1 MATRK
6 VSTSSPLLGA
16 LVRMVAWLSAR
27 LPLRFSRALGR
38 LFGQIAAVGRTRLRS
53 VTELNIAL
61 CLPELSLGERR
72 RLVRRSLI
80 ETGATASEMGALW
93 GRSPEELVNLVV
105 SVAGGELLESAV
117 KAGNGVIL
125 LLPHIGNWEIFNPI
139 LTQRGR
145 FFALYRS
152 ARIDQID
159 RMIRESR
166 ERTGCRMAPA
176 TSGGVRLLLRA
187 LRDGEVVVI
196 LPDQEPVEAAGDYG
210 EFFGVP
216 ALTMTL
222 VRGLLRRTG
231 ATALYGV
238 ALRGPSGRFEV
249 NYLPAPEGLDDQDV
263 EVALTRL
270 NYGVERCIQLC
281 PEQYQWSYKRFKS
294 RPEGE
299 LTPYRSRSFEPQ
311 NIEFV
316 DPVVLER
323 LGYCAAGS
331 VRLGEKPQEK

>member
-6 VSTSSPLLGA
+6 VSTSSPVIGA

-27 LPLRFSRALGR
+27 LPFGVSRALGR
-38 LFGQIAAVGRTRLRS
+38 GFGRIAAAGPTRLRA
-53 VTELNIAL
+53 VTELNLAL
-61 CLPELSLGERR
+61 CLPEVLPDERR

-93 GRSPEELVNLVV
+93 GRSPEALVKLVASV
-105 SVAGGELLESAV
+105 SGGELLESAV
-117 KAGNGVIL
+117 RAGNGVIL
-125 LLPHIGNWEIFNPI
+125 LLPHLGNWELFNPI

-176 TSGGVRLLLRA
+176 NSGGVRLMLRA

-196 LPDQEPVEAAGDYG
+196 LPDQEPVKAAGDFG
-210 EFFGVP
+210 QFFGVP

-249 NYLPAPEGLDDQDV
+249 NYLPAPEGLDDADV

-281 PEQYQWSYKRFKS
+281 PEQYQWSYKRFKT
-294 RPEGE
+294 RPGGE
-299 LTPYRSRSFEPQ
+299 LTPYRQRSFESQ

-316 DPVVLER
+316 DPVILKR

-331 VRLGEKPQEK
+331 VSRGKKPQEE

>member
-1 MATRK
+1 
-6 VSTSSPLLGA
+6 
-16 LVRMVAWLSAR
+16 MVAWVSAR
-27 LPLRFSRALGR
+27 LPLGFSRALGR
-38 LFGQIAAVGRTRLRS
+38 MFGRIAAAGSTRLRA
-53 VTELNIAL
+53 VTELNVAL
-61 CLPELSLGERR
+61 CLPELPPDERR
-72 RLVRRSLI
+72 RLVQRSLM

-93 GRSPEELVNLVV
+93 GRSPEDLAQLVA
-105 SVAGGELLESAV
+105 SVEGGELLDSAV
-117 KAGNGVIL
+117 RAGNGVIL
-125 LLPHIGNWEIFNPI
+125 LLPHLGNWELFNPI

-152 ARIDQID
+152 ARIEQID

-187 LRDGEVVVI
+187 LRDGETVAI
-196 LPDQEPVEAAGDYG
+196 LPDQEPVEAAGAFG
-210 EFFGVP
+210 RFFGVP

-231 ATALYGV
+231 ATALYGF

-249 NYLPAPEGLDDQDV
+249 NYLTAPEGLDDENV

-270 NYGVERCIQLC
+270 NYGVERCIRLC

-299 LTPYRSRSFEPQ
+299 LTPYRSRSFEPE
-311 NIEFV
+311 NIGFV
-316 DPVVLER
+316 DPVILER

-331 VRLGEKPQEK
+331 VTLGKKPREE